1 MEKHLHIICL
11 NVPYPV
17 DYGGVFDLFY
27 KLPAM
32 QAAGVN
38 IHLHCFDYGR
48 GQQPAL
54 EKYCQKVYYYK
65 RQNPILA
72 ILSKY
77 PYIVASRKNKQ
88 LSFNLLKDD
97 YPI

>member
-1 MEKHLHIICL
+1 MEKHLHIVCL

-48 GQQPAL
+48 GEQQEL
-54 EKYCQKVYYYK
+54 NKYCVSVNYSV
-65 RQNPILA
+65 LA
-72 ILSKY
+72 ARHDHNQSNANEYLY
-77 PYIVASRKNKQ
+77 QQ
-88 LSFNLLKDD
+88 LA
-97 YPI
+97 